1 MQYPPT
7 TLPAAIGRL
16 EGAHNALRLAIEEI
30 SDRDARIEALE
41 AELRST
47 RAIAAHAAMLQWRCT
62 ALEAAI
68 REALRLYRAGCGDA
82 YKALTTALGAPQEQT
97 T

>member
-1 MQYPPT
+1 LLA
-7 TLPAAIGRL
+7 TL
-16 EGAHNALRLAIEEI
+16 LRRSAIEL

-47 RAIAAHAAMLQWRCT
+47 RAIAAHATMLQWRAT

-68 REALRLYRAGCGDA
+68 TEALRLHAAGCGDA
-82 YKALTTALGAPQEQT
+82 YKALTAALSAPQEQSQ
-97 T
+97 